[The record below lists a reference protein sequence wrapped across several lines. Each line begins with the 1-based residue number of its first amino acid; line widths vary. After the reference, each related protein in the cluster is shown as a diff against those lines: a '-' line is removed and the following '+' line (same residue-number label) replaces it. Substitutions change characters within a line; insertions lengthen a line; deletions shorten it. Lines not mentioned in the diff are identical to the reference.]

1 MDSKYT
7 LPELK
12 RASADRM
19 PTLSLSGSRGGA
31 KDSADPASSSQSS
44 DLESA
49 KQHPAQRMND
59 CENDLSVLYDAR
71 RNSGMLAQFFP
82 RLLADRPSPAFTERA
97 DETVEQFVPQI
108 SETDM
113 EEEEKSCMLCSKEH
127 VDIVK
132 RIEDVE

>member
-49 KQHPAQRMND
+49 KQHPAERMND
-59 CENDLSVLYDAR
+59 CENDLSVLYDAW
-71 RNSGMLAQFFP
+71 RNSGMLAQFFLAIAGRSSEP
-82 RLLADRPSPAFTERA
+82 RVCRESGRN
-97 DETVEQFVPQI
+97 
-108 SETDM
+108 
-113 EEEEKSCMLCSKEH
+113 
-127 VDIVK
+127 
-132 RIEDVE
+132 R